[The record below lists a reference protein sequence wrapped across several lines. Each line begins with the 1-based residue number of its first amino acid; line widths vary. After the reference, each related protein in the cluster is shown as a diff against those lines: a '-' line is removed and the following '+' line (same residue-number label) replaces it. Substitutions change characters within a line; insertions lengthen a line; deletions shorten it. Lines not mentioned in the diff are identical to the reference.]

1 MKYCNVQQIY
11 VKSLRPLIVS
21 RRKKQRL
28 RYWLRS
34 SVCSLYEEDNYMKT
48 LLRII
53 LGCANV
59 YLAANLFYYL
69 IVKPIVNL
77 YSAISNGCFSI
88 DILLLTI
95 CKIAVMFAFIGLEA
109 YIFEK
114 IEGKEFHDSNM

>member
-11 VKSLRPLIVS
+11 VKSLRPLIIS
-21 RRKKQRL
+21 RREKQRL

-34 SVCSLYEEDNYMKT
+34 SVSSLYKEDNYMKT

-69 IVKPIVNL
+69 IVKPIMNL

-114 IEGKEFHDSNM
+114 IEDKEFHDSNM

>member
-11 VKSLRPLIVS
+11 AKSLLPLII
-21 RRKKQRL
+21 RRREKRL
-28 RYWLRS
+28 RCRLRS
-34 SVCSLYEEDNYMKT
+34 SVGSSYEEDNYMKT

-69 IVKPIVNL
+69 IVKPIVN
-77 YSAISNGCFSI
+77 
-88 DILLLTI
+88 
-95 CKIAVMFAFIGLEA
+95 A

-114 IEGKEFHDSNM
+114 IEGKDFHDSNM